1 MILKTG
7 EKIHVITRRNFE
19 GDIRRHFIGE
29 VIEASGSL
37 ARVAGYA
44 FILDNMTNHYER
56 RPDKRMRI
64 ISLADAGN
72 IINILP
78 ENADIENARYT
89 QSKESKMVVTDSK
102 SFSLDINEF
111 GLTR

>member
-19 GDIRRHFIGE
+19 GDMRRHFIGE

-44 FILDNMTNHYER
+44 FVLDNMTNHYIR
-56 RPDKRMRI
+56 RPDKRTRI
-64 ISLADAGN
+64 ISLADAVN
-72 IINILP
+72 IINLLP
-78 ENADIENARYT
+78 ESADIELARYS
-89 QSKESKMVVTDSK
+89 QSKESKMIVTDGK
-102 SFSLDINEF
+102 SFALDINEF